1 MMTGLHPL
9 TIFYW
14 VDNRGGRGGD
24 DFEMEGETIF
34 MDSRIIKTDYNKSIK
49 TAI

>member
-1 MMTGLHPL
+1 MTLRWKET
-9 TIFYW
+9 TI
-14 VDNRGGRGGD
+14 V
-24 DFEMEGETIF
+24 